1 MNTLPTSP
9 PNTSA
14 NAKRPL
20 GALVATLYGQRSRM
34 RAWGFSAAV
43 RLSDQD
49 KPIILK
55 LLVELA
61 IVIRILTLLV
71 RSAHATPGKAP
82 ATRRAPRPFA
92 RYSSGRIT
100 SARRIAAATV
110 HQRVVVAVQH
120 KSRSERPEKHVR
132 SCRPGSAGHPEK
144 TAPAPL

>member
-20 GALVATLYGQRSRM
+20 VALVATLYGQRSRM

-71 RSAHATPGKAP
+71 RSADAAPGKP

-120 KSRSERPEKHVR
+120 KSRSERPGKHVR
-132 SCRPGSAGHPEK
+132 TCRPGSAGHPEK